1 MLYVGISDAPAWFI
15 AHANAIAAE
24 RGWTPFV
31 AVQMQ
36 YSLLERSVEHEHLPM
51 TRALDLALTA
61 WSPLGGGMLTG
72 KYRRNSDP
80 SNGDGRFGNSADSR
94 AHFLTDRNFEIVEA
108 AVEVAESIGATPPRW
123 RLRGCEAGPA
133 WCCRSSVLGA
143 RASFA
148 TTSAPSASS
157 SMTGSSRGSTT

>member
-1 MLYVGISDAPAWFI
+1 
-15 AHANAIAAE
+15 
-24 RGWTPFV
+24 
-31 AVQMQ
+31 MQ
-36 YSLLERSVEHEHLPM
+36 YSLLERSVEREHLPM

-108 AVEVAESIGATPPRW
+108 AVEVDDRQLARLDDVSRVELGFPHDFIASVRRMSSIVGERAPLVDDHRAE
-123 RLRGCEAGPA
+123 
-133 WCCRSSVLGA
+133 RSGV
-143 RASFA
+143 
-148 TTSAPSASS
+148 
-157 SMTGSSRGSTT
+157 